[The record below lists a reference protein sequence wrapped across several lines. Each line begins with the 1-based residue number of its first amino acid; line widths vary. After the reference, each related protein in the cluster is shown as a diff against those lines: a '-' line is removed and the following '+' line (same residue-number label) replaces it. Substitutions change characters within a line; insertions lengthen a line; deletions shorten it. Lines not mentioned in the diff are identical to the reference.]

1 MFRLGGPSQK
11 LHKLHHA
18 FVTELLQFDDDSA
31 LGTGKMLSWFQALMP
46 KEGRFFELFRRHT
59 ETLVQGAEALR
70 KLLEGGPDV
79 PKWCE
84 EVSRYEND
92 ADAITREVL
101 TEVGH
106 TFITPF
112 DRGHIQA
119 LTTTMDDAIDQ
130 MQKTAKAVT
139 LFEQRE
145 FTEEMRAMA
154 DIIVRTSRLTVELVG
169 ALSSLR
175 KNAARITQLAQE
187 ITGLEEEADHLY
199 DAGMKALFLKAREG
213 NALDYMVG
221 AEIYDHLEKVVDRFE
236 DVANRVSTILIEH
249 M

>member
-1 MFRLGGPSQK
+1 
-11 LHKLHHA
+11 
-18 FVTELLQFDDDSA
+18 
-31 LGTGKMLSWFQALMP
+31 MLSWFQAVMP
-46 KEGRFFELFRRHT
+46 KEGRFFELFRRHA

-70 KLLEGGPDV
+70 QLLEGGDGV
-79 PKWCE
+79 PEWCE
-84 EVSRYEND
+84 KVSFYENE

-112 DRGHIQA
+112 DRGHIQG
-119 LTTTMDDAIDQ
+119 LTTTLDDAIDQ

-145 FTEEMRAMA
+145 FAPEMRAMA
-154 DIIVRTSRLTVELVG
+154 DIIVRTSHLTVELVG
-169 ALSSLR
+169 LLEKLR
-175 KNAARITQLAQE
+175 KNSARVSQLAQE
-187 ITGLEEEADHLY
+187 ITRLEEEADHLY
-199 DAGMKALFLKAREG
+199 DAGMKALFHKARTG

>member
-1 MFRLGGPSQK
+1 
-11 LHKLHHA
+11 
-18 FVTELLQFDDDSA
+18 
-31 LGTGKMLSWFQALMP
+31 MLSWFQALMR
-46 KEGRFFELFRRHT
+46 KEGRFFELFGRHT
-59 ETLVQGAEALR
+59 ETLVKGAEALR
-70 KLLEGGPDV
+70 QLLDGGPDV

-84 EVSRYEND
+84 EVARYED
-92 ADAITREVL
+92 QADGVTRETL
-101 TEVGH
+101 TEVGR

-145 FTEEMRAMA
+145 FADEMRAMG
-154 DIIVRTSRLTVELVG
+154 DIIVRTSRLTVDLVG

-175 KNAARITQLAQE
+175 KNADRITDLAQQ
-187 ITGLEEEADHLY
+187 ITALEEEADHLY
-199 DAGMKALFLKAREG
+199 DAGMKSLFLKAKAG
-213 NALDYMVG
+213 DALDYMVG

>member
-1 MFRLGGPSQK
+1 
-11 LHKLHHA
+11 
-18 FVTELLQFDDDSA
+18 
-31 LGTGKMLSWFQALMP
+31 MLSWFQAVMP
-46 KEGRFFELFRRHT
+46 KEGRFFELFGRHT
-59 ETLVQGAEALR
+59 ETLVKGAEALR
-70 KLLEGGPDV
+70 QLLNGGPEV

-84 EVSRYEND
+84 EVARFEEE
-92 ADAITREVL
+92 ADEVTRQVL
-101 TEVGH
+101 TEVGR

-119 LTTTMDDAIDQ
+119 LATTMDDAIDQ

-145 FTEEMRAMA
+145 FADEMRAMA
-154 DIIVRTSRLTVELVG
+154 DIILKTSHLTVELVG
-169 ALSSLR
+169 SLSSLR
-175 KNAARITQLAQE
+175 KNAARVTQLAQQ

-199 DAGMKALFLKAREG
+199 DAGMKALFLKARDSG
-213 NALDYMVG
+213 APLDYMVG

>member
-1 MFRLGGPSQK
+1 
-11 LHKLHHA
+11 
-18 FVTELLQFDDDSA
+18 
-31 LGTGKMLSWFQALMP
+31 MLSWFQAVMP
-46 KEGRFFELFRRHT
+46 KEGRFFEMFRRHA

-70 KLLEGGPDV
+70 QLLDGGDDV
-79 PKWCE
+79 PTWCE
-84 EVSRYEND
+84 KVSFYENE

-101 TEVGH
+101 TEVGR

-112 DRGHIQA
+112 DRGHIQG
-119 LTTTMDDAIDQ
+119 LTTTLDDAIDQ
-130 MQKTAKAVT
+130 MQKTAKAVM

-145 FTEEMRAMA
+145 FAPEMKAMA
-154 DIIVRTSRLTVELVG
+154 DIIVRTSHLTVELVG
-169 ALSSLR
+169 LLEKLR
-175 KNAARITQLAQE
+175 KNASRVSQLAQE
-187 ITGLEEEADHLY
+187 ITALEEEADHLY
-199 DAGMKALFLKAREG
+199 DAGMKALFLKARDG

>member
-1 MFRLGGPSQK
+1 
-11 LHKLHHA
+11 
-18 FVTELLQFDDDSA
+18 
-31 LGTGKMLSWFQALMP
+31 MP

-59 ETLVQGAEALR
+59 ETLVLGAEALR

-84 EVSRYEND
+84 EVSRHEND
-92 ADAITREVL
+92 ADDITREVL
-101 TEVGH
+101 NEVGH

-112 DRGHIQA
+112 DRGHIQG

-154 DIIVRTSRLTVELVG
+154 DIIVKTSHLTVELVG
-169 ALSSLR
+169 SLSSLR
-175 KNAARITQLAQE
+175 KNAARVTELAQQ
-187 ITGLEEEADHLY
+187 ITRLEEEADHLY
-199 DAGMKALFLKAREG
+199 DAGMKALFLKAR
-213 NALDYMVG
+213 
-221 AEIYDHLEKVVDRFE
+221 
-236 DVANRVSTILIEH
+236 S
-249 M
+249 

>member
-1 MFRLGGPSQK
+1 
-11 LHKLHHA
+11 
-18 FVTELLQFDDDSA
+18 
-31 LGTGKMLSWFQALMP
+31 MLSWFQAVMP
-46 KEGRFFELFRRHT
+46 KEGRFFELFRNHT
-59 ETLVQGAEALR
+59 ETLVKGAEALR
-70 KLLEGGPDV
+70 ELLNGGADV

-84 EVSRYEND
+84 EVARYED
-92 ADAITREVL
+92 QADEVTRQVL
-101 TEVGH
+101 TEVGR

-119 LTTTMDDAIDQ
+119 LATTMDDAIDQ

-145 FTEEMRAMA
+145 FADEMRAMA
-154 DIIVRTSRLTVELVG
+154 DIILKTSHLTVELVG
-169 ALSSLR
+169 GLSSLR
-175 KNAARITQLAQE
+175 KNSANITRLAQQ
-187 ITGLEEEADHLY
+187 ITALEEEADHLY
-199 DAGMKALFLKAREG
+199 DAGMKALFQKAKSSN

-236 DVANRVSTILIEH
+236 DVANRVSTVLFEH

>member
-1 MFRLGGPSQK
+1 
-11 LHKLHHA
+11 
-18 FVTELLQFDDDSA
+18 
-31 LGTGKMLSWFQALMP
+31 MLSWFQAVMP
-46 KEGRFFELFRRHT
+46 KEGRFFDMFARHAQ
-59 ETLVQGAEALR
+59 TLVNGADALR
-70 KLLEGGPDV
+70 HLLDGGPDV

-84 EVSRYEND
+84 KVSAYEEE

-101 TEVGH
+101 TAVGR

-112 DRGHIQA
+112 DRGHIQG

-145 FTEEMRAMA
+145 FAPEMRQMA
-154 DIIVRTSRLTVELVG
+154 DIIVRTAALTVELVG
-169 ALSSLR
+169 SLKDLR
-175 KNAARITQLAQE
+175 HNSKRVTELAQE
-187 ITGLEEEADHLY
+187 VTRLEEEADHIY
-199 DAGMKALFLKAREG
+199 DTGMKALFLKSRSG
-213 NALDYMVG
+213 NAMDYVVG

-236 DVANRVSTILIEH
+236 DVANQVSTILIEH